1 MHVIYCSYCTIRKK
15 AQLALFCTLRAYFVE
30 TLKHNKIYSLNRPDM
45 QKTPDFYRVFSN
57 DLKSREFC
65 SRLFVCLNYI
75 LIVRS
80 LSNSAFNADAKQS
93 VFHFFAL

>member
-45 QKTPDFYRVFSN
+45 QKTPDFLSDVFKWCTAKYLAAAA
-57 DLKSREFC
+57 LKTMQQ
-65 SRLFVCLNYI
+65 LFN
-75 LIVRS
+75 
-80 LSNSAFNADAKQS
+80 
-93 VFHFFAL
+93 